1 MGRDLLVREFHL
13 GRSLANSNRLSHC
26 HEEVALPVSKPS
38 PITAVRDFYG
48 AIIREAKLGPR
59 HELILSIETW
69 PHPQQ
74 RFGGGEVVRLRF
86 GAIANYEDV
95 KRFFATIPKDSL
107 HYLRYSKKSTPRKH
121 VIEIEFDGSEAR
133 ITIIAGNVS
142 REGS

>member
-1 MGRDLLVREFHL
+1 MRRF
-13 GRSLANSNRLSHC
+13 
-26 HEEVALPVSKPS
+26 ALPVPKPS

-69 PHPQQ
+69 PHSQQ
-74 RFGGGEVVRLRF
+74 QFGGGEEVRLRF
-86 GAIANYEDV
+86 GAITNYEEV
-95 KRFFATIPKDSL
+95 KRFFATTPTESL

-121 VIEIEFDGSEAR
+121 VIEIEFDRSEAR

-142 REGS
+142 REGN

>member
-1 MGRDLLVREFHL
+1 MEIHEGF
-13 GRSLANSNRLSHC
+13 ALS
-26 HEEVALPVSKPS
+26 VKTS
-38 PITAVRDFYG
+38 PLTAVRDFYG

-59 HELILSIETW
+59 HELSLAIETW

-95 KRFFATIPKDSL
+95 KRFFATTPTELL

-121 VIEIEFDGSEAR
+121 VIEIEFDRSEAR
-133 ITIIAGNVS
+133 LTIIAGKVS
-142 REGS
+142 REAN

>member
-1 MGRDLLVREFHL
+1 MPASRTG
-13 GRSLANSNRLSHC
+13 
-26 HEEVALPVSKPS
+26 
-38 PITAVRDFYG
+38 PITAVQDLYG

-59 HELILSIETW
+59 HELSLAIETW
-69 PHPQQ
+69 AHPRQ

-95 KRFFATIPKDSL
+95 KRFFATIPTDSL
-107 HYLRYSKKSTPRKH
+107 HYLRYSKKSTSRKH

-133 ITIIAGNVS
+133 ITIIAGKVS